1 MKRYLTL
8 LLAFVMV
15 LAAFGMTACETEK
28 EKPLYERYTEAMQN
42 LEEMDQVDASLDLTM
57 KMDVMGQSIEMPA
70 TVTIKG
76 TGLTGDNPI
85 TRMVMTMTA
94 MGETTTEDVYSVG
107 GWDYYTSADGNYK
120 MPSDEEDDENITEL
134 GEELLSEELI
144 AKATVTEKDGITTVA
159 LALTADEFMKSFL
172 SFAESFADGEL
183 AADGL
188 SGTKVSLSFN
198 KKNQLTALSLSFKM
212 ETSEDGVTMGLG
224 MDLTMTIHKASGVT
238 VEAPAGYENYEEITI
253 G

>member
-8 LLAFVMV
+8 LMAIVMV
-15 LAAFGMTACETEK
+15 FATLGMTACGEK
-28 EKPLYERYTEAMQN
+28 EKPLYERYTEAMQS

-57 KMDVMGQSIEMPA
+57 KMDIMGQSIEMPA

-144 AKATVTEKDGITTVA
+144 AKATVTEKGGITTVA
-159 LALTADEFMKSFL
+159 LTLTADEFLKSFR
-172 SFAESFADGEL
+172 SFAESFADSEL

-224 MDLTMTIHKASGVT
+224 MDLTLTIHKASGVT